1 MQNAESK
8 DIRWKQ
14 RFDNFQPA
22 YRRLLQAAAANVAE
36 PADVLY
42 QMALVKVFELSFELS
57 WKVMKDYLDYSGI
70 EAKSP
75 REAIRQAYANGI
87 VEDGQLWIDM
97 LEDRNLMTHTYD
109 EADAKAAVT
118 QIRQRYMAGI
128 AQLHQ
133 YLLGKLEPSKLG
145 N

>member
-1 MQNAESK
+1 MQNTPSK

-14 RFDNFQPA
+14 RFDNLQSA
-22 YRRLLQAAAANVAE
+22 YGRLLQAATANEAAPV
-36 PADVLY
+36 DVLY
-42 QMALVKVFELSFELS
+42 QMALVKAFEMSFELS

-70 EAKSP
+70 EVKSP
-75 REAIRQAYANGI
+75 REAIKQAYTNG
-87 VEDGQLWIDM
+87 VLQDGQLWIDM

-109 EADAKAAVT
+109 DAHAKVAVT
-118 QIRQRYMAGI
+118 HIRQRYMAGI

-133 YLLGKLEPSKLG
+133 YLLDKLNPPKLG